1 MAKIYY
7 RNRFFDYPFSLSN
20 ALANL
25 GPIESTLMALS
36 YLKACTHALANPENE
51 PKNFEEWAIEKLGR
65 RLHNDSVIVP
75 IMVDIQSIWPD
86 HLLNHQ
92 LNHWPDHW
100 PDHWPHQDIYIHSP
114 DLKVGRI
121 QNFKPG
127 SAASMSDPRTI
138 CWGMEYFCS
147 AGDRLWEMDDEALIR
162 LATEEI
168 VEIGLASDAALV
180 ENGPVIRQ
188 KQADPLSDAEYPQRL
203 NLLKG
208 YEPQRK
214 SVEV

>member
-7 RNRFFDYPFSLSN
+7 RNRFFDYPFLLSN

-36 YLKACTHALANPENE
+36 YLKARTHAIANPKNE
-51 PKNFEEWAIEKLGR
+51 PKNFEKWAIERLGR
-65 RLHNDSVIVP
+65 RLDNDSVIVP
-75 IMVDIQSIWPD
+75 IMVNIQSIWPD
-86 HLLNHQ
+86 HPLN
-92 LNHWPDHW
+92 HW

-114 DLKVGRI
+114 DLNVGRI
-121 QNFKPG
+121 QNFKTG
-127 SAASMSDPRTI
+127 SAASIRDPRKI

-147 AGDRLWEMDDEALIR
+147 AGDRLWEMDDAALIR

-168 VEIGLASDAALV
+168 VEIGFASDATLI

-188 KQADPLSDAEYPQRL
+188 KQADSLSDPEYPQRL
-203 NLLKG
+203 NLLKCR
-208 YEPQRK
+208 EPQRK